1 MEFIIFF
8 IELDVQNSRTAP
20 STVLIM
26 YTYLPDH
33 PRQTLR
39 RVFK

>member
-8 IELDVQNSRTAP
+8 IDWTCK
-20 STVLIM
+20 TVGQRQLRVFIM